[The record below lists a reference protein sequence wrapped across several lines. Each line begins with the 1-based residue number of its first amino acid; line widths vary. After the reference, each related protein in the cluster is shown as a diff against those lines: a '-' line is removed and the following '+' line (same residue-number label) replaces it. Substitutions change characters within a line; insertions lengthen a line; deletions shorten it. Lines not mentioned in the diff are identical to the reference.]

1 MNVCLIGDSLITLSL
16 AKNLT
21 NKNIK
26 VFNYVRGNKKKSNT
40 RSFGILFCIVFLLI
54 AIWPLISSNH
64 IRYWAIILSI
74 TFLILGIVN
83 SKLLSPLKDYWIKL
97 GEILGKVIAPIVMS
111 LVFFIILT
119 PIGIILRIFGK
130 DLLKLKK
137 NKKSS
142 YWLSR
147 GDLKSMDRQ
156 F

>member
-1 MNVCLIGDSLITLSL
+1 M
-16 AKNLT
+16 
-21 NKNIK
+21 
-26 VFNYVRGNKKKSNT
+26 RRKSNN

-54 AIWPLISSNH
+54 AIWPLISSNP
-64 IRYWAIILSI
+64 IRYWAIVLSI
-74 TFLILGIVN
+74 TFLILGVVN

-97 GEILGKVIAPIVMS
+97 GEILGKVIAPLVMS

-119 PIGIILRIFGK
+119 PIGLILRIFGK